1 MIDSTATNDSKH
13 SPGVIMQ
20 VMKSTA
26 KDDSY
31 SETDLLKDLKN
42 GNEKAMRAI
51 YDMYWE
57 KLFRSSYS
65 VLEDED
71 ICRDVV
77 QEIFIDL
84 WVRRSKL
91 NIENLRAFLYQA
103 VRNRVAKH
111 IRKIKLKEKHKVAI
125 KNLYVKET
133 GADTMYEFKELN
145 QSIQLSLNRLPERC
159 HEVFLLSRY
168 EYKSNSEIAEKL
180 NISKRTVETHISKA
194 IKHLRST
201 LTSFVLMFAQIISHL

>member
-1 MIDSTATNDSKH
+1 MINSTATNDSKH
-13 SPGVIMQ
+13 SRGAIMQ
-20 VMKSTA
+20 VLKSTNIE
-26 KDDSY
+26 DSY
-31 SETDLLKDLKN
+31 SEEDLLKDLKN

-71 ICRDVV
+71 ICRDLT

-103 VRNRVAKH
+103 VRNMVAKH

-125 KNLYVKET
+125 RNLYVE
-133 GADTMYEFKELN
+133 GSRADAMFEFKELN
-145 QSIQLSLNRLPERC
+145 QSIQLGLERLPERC
-159 HEVFLLSRY
+159 QEVFLLSRY

-180 NISKRTVETHISKA
+180 NISKRTVETHISNA
-194 IKHLRST
+194 IKQLKSLLISLVVT
-201 LTSFVLMFAQIISHL
+201 FAYITMYF

>member
-26 KDDSY
+26 KDDNY

-57 KLFRSSYS
+57 NLFRSSYS

-111 IRKIKLKEKHKVAI
+111 IRKIKLKEKHKIAI

>member
-1 MIDSTATNDSKH
+1 MIDYTSTNHSKN
-13 SPGVIMQ
+13 SQGAIMQ
-20 VMKSTA
+20 VLKSTI

-42 GNEKAMRAI
+42 GNEKAMQAI
-51 YDMYWE
+51 YDLYWE

-71 ICRDVV
+71 KCRDVV

-84 WVRRSKL
+84 WVRRNKL

-125 KNLYVKET
+125 KNLYGRET
-133 GADTMYEFKELN
+133 RADSMYEFKELN
-145 QSIQLSLNRLPERC
+145 QTIQLSLNRLPERC
-159 HEVFLLSRY
+159 YEVFLLSRY
-168 EYKSNSEIAEKL
+168 EHKSNSEIAEKL

-194 IKHLRST
+194 IKHLRAT
-201 LTSFVLMFAQIISHL
+201 LLSIVLIFFQII